1 MLRALLVGVAVFAG
15 LITGRGAWAGLQ
27 EAQVS
32 VLTYHDL
39 HGWAEDDHG
48 EALGVFLNTCAALD
62 DPEWRPICKLAA
74 RQEPGRENARTFF
87 ELFFTP
93 VLIEDGKEPLFT
105 AYFEPI
111 LDGSRHQEGKFQ
123 YPVYSLPPGLRQGQ
137 AWLTRRE
144 ILEEGALTGRG
155 LEIAWVD
162 DPVALQFMQ
171 IQGSGRIRL
180 RDGSEIRL
188 GYAGSN
194 GHRFRSLGDA
204 LVRRGIYNRH
214 QVSAAVI
221 SNWVKRNPV
230 DGAELLKDNPNYVFF
245 RVLERVPAGTG
256 PVGAMNRPITTLRSL
271 AVDPAFVPLGAP
283 VWLEKA
289 GGKPFNRLMVAQDTG
304 SRIKGAQ
311 RADIFMGTGDEA
323 GRRAAQISDPG
334 RMVVLLP
341 IQHAYALAPEG

>member
-1 MLRALLVGVAVFAG
+1 MLRALLIGLAMLVGHGARAG
-15 LITGRGAWAGLQ
+15 LD
-27 EAQVS
+27 EADIS
-32 VLTYHDL
+32 ILSFHDL
-39 HGWAEDDHG
+39 HGWAEDDLD
-48 EALGVFLNTCAALD
+48 EALGVFLNTCVALD
-62 DPEWRPICKLAA
+62 DPEWRPICKLAEK
-74 RQEPGRENARTFF
+74 QESARTFF
-87 ELFFTP
+87 ELFFVP
-93 VLIEDGKEPLFT
+93 VLIKDGKTPLFT

-111 LDGSRHQEGKFQ
+111 LNGSRRLGGKYQ
-123 YPVYSLPPGLRQGQ
+123 YPVYARPPGLRQGEV
-137 AWLTRRE
+137 WLSRRE
-144 ILEEGALTGRG
+144 ILEGGALKGRG

-180 RDGSEIRL
+180 PDGSEIRV

-194 GHRFRSLGDA
+194 GYRFRSLGDA
-204 LVRRGIYNRH
+204 LVRRGIYSRH

-230 DGAELLKDNPNYVFF
+230 DGKALLLENPNYVFF
-245 RVLERVPAGTG
+245 RVLGRVPAGTG

-271 AVDPAFVPLGAP
+271 AVDRRFVPLGAP

-289 GGKPFNRLMVAQDTG
+289 GEAPFARLMVAQDTG

-323 GRRAAQISDPG
+323 GRRAAQISDTG

-341 IQHAYALAPEG
+341 IQRAYALVPEG

>member
-1 MLRALLVGVAVFAG
+1 MLRALLTSLAILAGHGAQAG
-15 LITGRGAWAGLQ
+15 LDEAEITI
-27 EAQVS
+27 
-32 VLTYHDL
+32 LTYHDL
-39 HGWAEDDHG
+39 HGWEQDNHA

-74 RQEPGRENARTFF
+74 EQEAGKESARTFF
-87 ELFFTP
+87 ELFFLP
-93 VLIEDGKEPLFT
+93 VLIEDGRPALFT
-105 AYFEPI
+105 AYFEPV
-111 LDGSRHQEGKFQ
+111 LNGSRRPTDKYR
-123 YPVYSLPPGLRQGQ
+123 YPVYSRPPGLRQGQ
-137 AWLTRRE
+137 VWLSRRE
-144 ILEEGALTGRG
+144 ITEGGALRGRG

-180 RDGSEIRL
+180 TDGSEIRL

-204 LVRRGIYNRH
+204 LVRRGVYNRH
-214 QVSAAVI
+214 QVSATVI

-230 DGAELLKDNPNYVFF
+230 EGAKLLLENPNYTFF
-245 RVLERVPAGTG
+245 RVLGRVPAGTG
-256 PVGAMNRPITTLRSL
+256 PVGAMNRSITSLRSL
-271 AVDPAFVPLGAP
+271 AVDPEFVPLGAP

-289 GGKPFNRLMVAQDTG
+289 GEEPFSRLMVAQDTG

-311 RADIFMGTGDEA
+311 RADIFMGTGDAA

-341 IQHAYALAPEG
+341 IQRAYALAPEG